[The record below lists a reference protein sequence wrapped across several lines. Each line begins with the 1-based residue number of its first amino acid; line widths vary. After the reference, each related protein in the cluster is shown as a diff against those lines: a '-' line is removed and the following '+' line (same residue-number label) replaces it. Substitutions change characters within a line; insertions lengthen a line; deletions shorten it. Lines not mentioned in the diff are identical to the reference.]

1 MDTLFKRSNVVE
13 HLSQGPFGPC
23 IAQLDRWVLKQ
34 KTDGYKLVT
43 IRQAVRL
50 VDQLGD
56 WMLRE
61 GVDGGALNADV
72 IAEFLRTEDRWAR
85 RRGSESTADRLL
97 KYLEDEGV
105 VAPRVV
111 SRLTEPHTIV
121 DGFRQHLLEERGLAP
136 VTLLNILPTVRQFLV
151 ESSCTDSSPL
161 TVLTAA
167 SVTTFVRRHSARLSI
182 VRAKLMVGAL
192 RAFLR
197 YLRQRGEISLDL
209 AACVPTV
216 ADWRL
221 AGLPRFLE
229 PEQVELL
236 LSCCDRGSSVGC
248 RDYAILILL
257 ARLGLRACEVVSLR
271 LDDIDWQVGEV
282 TVCGK
287 DSRMARLPL
296 VCEVGEAIVEYL
308 KHGRPD
314 CGTRHLFVRARAP
327 YRGFSNSVAICDVMR
342 RALARAGLNPPH
354 KGAHVLR
361 HSVAVRMLRHGASL
375 HEIGQL
381 LRHCHPQTTAIYAK
395 VDLDSLR
402 ALAQPWPG
410 GVE

>member
-1 MDTLFKRSNVVE
+1 MDSLFKKSSLVE
-13 HLSQGPFGPC
+13 HLSQGTFGPWMP
-23 IAQLDRWVLKQ
+23 QLEQWILKQ
-34 KTDGYKLVT
+34 KEDGYALAT
-43 IRQAVRL
+43 IQPAVRM
-50 VDQLGD
+50 VNQLGD
-56 WMLRE
+56 WMLRK
-61 GVDGGALNADV
+61 GLGQGDLNRDV
-72 IAEFLRTEDRWAR
+72 MAEFLETEDRWAR
-85 RRGSESTADRLL
+85 RRGSQAAGDRLL
-97 KYLEDEGV
+97 EYLEDEGI
-105 VAPRVV
+105 VAPRAVPSPV
-111 SRLTEPHTIV
+111 EPHEIV
-121 DGFRQHLLEERGLAP
+121 DCFRQHLLEERGLAP
-136 VTLLNILPTVRQFLV
+136 ATLLNILPTVRQFLV

-161 TVLTAA
+161 SALTAV
-167 SVTTFVRRHSARLSI
+167 SVTAFIRRHSARLGI
-182 VRAKLMVGAL
+182 ARAKLMVGAL

-197 YLRQRGEISLDL
+197 YLRQRGEIQLDL
-209 AACVPTV
+209 VACVPTV
-216 ADWRL
+216 VDWGL
-221 AGLPRFLE
+221 AGLPKFLE

-236 LSCCDRGSSVGC
+236 LASCDRGSSMGC
-248 RDYAILILL
+248 RDYAILVLM
-257 ARLGLRACEVVSLR
+257 ARLGLRACEVVSLTI
-271 LDDIDWQVGEV
+271 DDIDWQVAEI

-314 CGTRHLFVRARAP
+314 CGTRRLFVRARAP
-327 YRGFSNSVAICDVMR
+327 HCGFSGSAAICDVMR

-381 LRHCHPQTTAIYAK
+381 LRHCHPQTTVIYAK

-402 ALAQPWPG
+402 TLAQPWPG